1 MLRNVTNDR
10 SIHRHKR
17 SGLWQRCTNA
27 RLLKQVHASM
37 LVNGFNS
44 NASALREFIFAAAVS
59 ISCTI
64 DYAHQVFAS
73 ITEPD
78 AFMWNTI
85 IRGSAR
91 SGNPLN
97 AISLYSQ
104 MESQYFTPDCFTFPY
119 LFKACTKLSWVKMGF
134 GIHGKVVTFGFESNK
149 FVRNALIHF
158 HANCGDLS
166 VATALFDHSAE
177 RDVVAWSALTAG
189 YARRGN
195 LDIARQLFDRMPVRD
210 LVSWNVMITGYA
222 KQGEMENARRLFDEV
237 PRRDVVTW
245 NAVIAGYVSCGS
257 NMKALEMFEEMRSVG
272 EQPDEVTMLSLLS
285 ACTGDG
291 DLDVGQKIHSSLL
304 EKGSGNLSILL
315 GNALIDM
322 YAKCGSIQRAL
333 EVFEGMTNKDVST
346 WNSAIG
352 GLAFHGHAEEAIN
365 LFKDMLRTKIRPNEI
380 TFVGVLV
387 ACSHAGNVEE
397 GRRYFNLMRSKY
409 KIEPN
414 IKHYGCM
421 VDNLGRAGLL
431 NEAFEFVETMAIDP
445 NAIVWRT
452 LLGACRIH
460 GNVELG
466 RRANEQLLRMRTNES
481 GDYVLLSNIYAS
493 QGEWGGA
500 EKVRKS
506 MDDSGVMKEAG
517 FSLIEANNMSV
528 KQFLFDSKVN
538 KSIRESKDV
547 KSVKTCEYVA
557 KSYTT

>member
-10 SIHRHKR
+10 SIHRHK
-17 SGLWQRCTNA
+17 SSDLWQRCTNV
-27 RLLKQVHASM
+27 RLLKQIHASM

-44 NASALREFIFAAAVS
+44 NASALREFIFASAVT

-64 DYAHQVFAS
+64 DYAHQVFAF
-73 ITEPD
+73 ITQPD
-78 AFMWNTI
+78 TFMWNTI

-91 SGNPLN
+91 SGNPFN
-97 AISLYSQ
+97 AISLYNQ
-104 MESQYFTPDCFTFPY
+104 MESQYFKPDCFTFPY
-119 LFKACTKLSWVKMGF
+119 LFKACTKLCWAKMGF
-134 GIHGKVVTFGFESNK
+134 GIHGKVVKFGFESNK

-166 VATALFDHSAE
+166 VAAALFDQSE
-177 RDVVAWSALTAG
+177 ETKTDVVAWSALTAG

-195 LDIARQLFDRMPVRD
+195 LGIARKLFDRMPERD

-222 KQGEMENARRLFDEV
+222 KQGEMECARKLFDEV

-257 NMKALEMFEEMRSVG
+257 NTKALEMFEEMRNVG

-285 ACTGDG
+285 ACTGQG
-291 DLDVGQKIHSSLL
+291 DLEIGQKIHSSIL
-304 EKGSGNLSILL
+304 EKGSRNLSILL
-315 GNALIDM
+315 GNSLIDM
-322 YAKCGSIQRAL
+322 YAKCGNIQRAL
-333 EVFEGMTNKDVST
+333 EVFDGMMNKDVST

-352 GLAFHGHAEEAIN
+352 GLAFHGHAEESIT
-365 LFKDMLRTKIRPNEI
+365 LFQDMLRSKIKPNEI

-397 GRRYFNLMRSKY
+397 GKRYFNLMRSEY

-421 VDNLGRAGLL
+421 VDILGRAGLL

-460 GNVELG
+460 GDVELG
-466 RRANEQLLRMRTNES
+466 QRANEQLLRMKTNES
-481 GDYVLLSNIYAS
+481 GDYVLLSNIFAS
-493 QGEWGGA
+493 HGEWSGA

-506 MDDSGVMKEAG
+506 MDDNGLMKEAG
-517 FSLIEANNMSV
+517 FSLIESNNNMFV
-528 KQFLFDSKVN
+528 NQFLFDSKVN
-538 KSIRESKDV
+538 KSINILEGKDV
-547 KSVKTCEYVA
+547 S
-557 KSYTT
+557 

>member
-1 MLRNVTNDR
+1 MV
-10 SIHRHKR
+10 
-17 SGLWQRCTNA
+17 
-27 RLLKQVHASM
+27 
-37 LVNGFNS
+37 VNGFNS
-44 NASALREFIFAAAVS
+44 NASALREFIFAAAVA

-64 DYAHQVFAS
+64 DYAHQVFAY
-73 ITEPD
+73 IPEPD
-78 AFMWNTI
+78 TFMWNTI

-97 AISLYSQ
+97 AIALYAQ
-104 MESQYFTPDCFTFPY
+104 MESRDFMPDCFTFPY
-119 LFKACTKLSWVKMGF
+119 LFKACTKLYWVKMGF
-134 GIHGKVVTFGFESNK
+134 GIHGKVVKFGFESNK

-158 HANCGDLS
+158 HGNCGDLS
-166 VATALFDHSAE
+166 VATALFDQSGKT
-177 RDVVAWSALTAG
+177 DVVAWSALTAG

-195 LDIARQLFDRMPVRD
+195 LDVARRLFDQMPERD

-222 KQGEMENARRLFDEV
+222 KQGEMESARRLFDEV

-257 NMKALEMFEEMRSVG
+257 NVQALEMFEEMRSVG

-285 ACTGDG
+285 ACTDLG
-291 DLDVGQKIHSSLL
+291 DLDIGQKIHSALL
-304 EKGSGNLSILL
+304 EKGLGDLSILL

-322 YAKCGSIQRAL
+322 YGKCGNIERAL
-333 EVFEGMTNKDVST
+333 EVFKGMTNKDVST

-352 GLAFHGHAEEAIN
+352 GLAFHGHAEEAVN
-365 LFKDMLRTKIRPNEI
+365 LFKDMLRSKIRPNEI

-387 ACSHAGNVEE
+387 ACSHAGKVEE
-397 GRRYFNLMRSKY
+397 GKRYFNLMRSEY
-409 KIEPN
+409 NIESN

-421 VDNLGRAGLL
+421 VDILGRAGLL
-431 NEAFEFVETMAIDP
+431 NEAFEFVETMAIEP
-445 NAIVWRT
+445 NAIIWRT

-466 RRANEQLLRMRTNES
+466 RRANEQLLRIRTNES

-493 QGEWGGA
+493 HGEWDGA

-517 FSLIEANNMSV
+517 FSLIEANNISI
-528 KQFLFDSKVN
+528 KQFLFDSKASVVQ
-538 KSIRESKDV
+538 ETKDV
-547 KSVKTCEYVA
+547 KSQISDKIIHL
-557 KSYTT
+557 SLN